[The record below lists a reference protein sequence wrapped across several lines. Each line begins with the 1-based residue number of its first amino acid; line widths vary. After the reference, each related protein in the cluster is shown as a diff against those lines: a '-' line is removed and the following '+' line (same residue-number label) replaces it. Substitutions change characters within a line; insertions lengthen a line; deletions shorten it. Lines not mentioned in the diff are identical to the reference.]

1 MHVAIIF
8 PEFVMRHES
17 SDEKYC
23 TNQTP
28 DKEKNCY
35 FIVSKELGN

>member
-8 PEFVMRHES
+8 PEFVMRHEN
-17 SDEKYC
+17 SDENYC

-28 DKEKNCY
+28 DKEKHCY
-35 FIVSKELGN
+35 FTVSKELGK

>member
-17 SDEKYC
+17 SAENYC
-23 TNQTP
+23 TNKTS
-28 DKEKNCY
+28 DKEKHCY
-35 FIVSKELGN
+35 FTVSKEVGN